1 MLYRH
6 RERNADRMARLIVIS
21 AGRAVAKNDLRTRER
36 ILKMRSIDFL
46 ETAIRLRQQPAQSK
60 HPEEI
65 IIEIERGRG
74 RIELRKGRA
83 VRLKQIEFRTL
94 AVPAWGFLFDLF
106 SRSVQSF
113 MGVVTLLFRR
123 NDFLYSVVR
132 LTGISILIILAASL
146 PLRAQT
152 VADYAGEFLELGVG
166 ARSLAL
172 GGAGAAISEDAT
184 AGYWNPAGLNALR
197 FPMLTAMHESRFDGT
212 VNYDYG
218 AFALPL
224 NQNSSAALSI
234 LHIGVSDIL
243 DTRNALVDINNN
255 GQLDPNEYL
264 DYSKVTTFGNYDWVA
279 MLSYAKLVNSKISW
293 GVNAK
298 LIYRRL
304 DPETTGS
311 GLGFDAAVRYQPNEA
326 LTLAAVAQDITTTL
340 LSYSTGTKELVSP
353 TLIFGAAYLW
363 KITSDGNHRL
373 LPTVDADLR
382 FENRGVDAQLH
393 AGPVSADFHEGLEYE
408 YKNIFALRGG
418 YNDMHMWSAGAGITF
433 SKFHID
439 YAYLGANAQDQLGST
454 HRISISFLLDNPK
467 WKRP

>member
-1 MLYRH
+1 
-6 RERNADRMARLIVIS
+6 
-21 AGRAVAKNDLRTRER
+21 
-36 ILKMRSIDFL
+36 
-46 ETAIRLRQQPAQSK
+46 
-60 HPEEI
+60 
-65 IIEIERGRG
+65 
-74 RIELRKGRA
+74 
-83 VRLKQIEFRTL
+83 
-94 AVPAWGFLFDLF
+94 
-106 SRSVQSF
+106 
-113 MGVVTLLFRR
+113 MGVVNLLFRR
-123 NDFLYSVVR
+123 NDFLYLVVR
-132 LTGISILIILAASL
+132 HKGIIILIILATSL

-152 VADYAGEFLELGVG
+152 VRDYAGEFLELGVG

-184 AGYWNPAGLNALR
+184 AGYWNPAGLNALS
-197 FPMLTAMHESRFDGT
+197 FPTITAMHESRFDGT

-218 AFALPL
+218 ALALPL
-224 NQNSSAALSI
+224 NANSSAAISI

-243 DTRNALVDINNN
+243 DTRNALVDLNNN

-279 MLSYAKLVNSKISW
+279 MLSYAKTISPMLSW

-298 LIYRRL
+298 LVYRRL
-304 DPETTGS
+304 DPQTTGT
-311 GLGFDAAVRYQPNEA
+311 GLGFDAAMRYKASDA
-326 LTLAAVAQDITTTL
+326 LTLAAVMQDITTTL

-353 TLIFGAAYLW
+353 TLILGAAYLW

-382 FENRGVDAQLH
+382 FENRGQDAQLYV
-393 AGPVSADFHEGLEYE
+393 GPASADFHEGLEYE
-408 YKNIFALRGG
+408 YKNLFAIRGG
-418 YNDMHMWSAGAGITF
+418 YNDLHMWSAGAGITL

-454 HRISISFLLDNPK
+454 HRISISLLLDNPK